1 MQSGA
6 FGDANESNKQMPSFC
21 MIFFTQMGTL
31 MLAILSACTES
42 EILLRSEVMHG
53 Q

>member
-1 MQSGA
+1 MP

-21 MIFFTQMGTL
+21 MISFPPHKWAQFML
-31 MLAILSACTES
+31 LAILSACTES